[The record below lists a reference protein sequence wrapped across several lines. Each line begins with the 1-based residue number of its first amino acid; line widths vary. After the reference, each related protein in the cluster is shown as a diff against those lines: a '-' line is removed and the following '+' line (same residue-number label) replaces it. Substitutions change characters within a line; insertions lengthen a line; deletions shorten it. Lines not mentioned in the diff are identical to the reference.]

1 MAPLTAM
8 QPTVEVLSDIDIDAV
23 AALLDGLDITIVE
36 DGPATASR
44 KCSTDNGCDTV
55 AGSDC

>member
-1 MAPLTAM
+1 MAPSTAT
-8 QPTVEVLSDIDIDAV
+8 QPAIEAPADAPAV
-23 AALLDGLDITIVE
+23 AALLAGLDISIVE
-36 DGPATASR
+36 AGPATASR

>member
-1 MAPLTAM
+1 MATTTASTAPLTA
-8 QPTVEVLSDIDIDAV
+8 EASADAAAV
-23 AALLDGLDITIVE
+23 AALLDGLDITVVE
-36 DGPATASR
+36 AGPATASR